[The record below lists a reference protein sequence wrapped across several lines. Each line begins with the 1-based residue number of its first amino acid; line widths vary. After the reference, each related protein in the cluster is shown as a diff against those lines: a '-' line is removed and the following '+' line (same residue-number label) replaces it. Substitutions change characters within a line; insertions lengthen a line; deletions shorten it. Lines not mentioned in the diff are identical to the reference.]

1 MTEQIESVDLA
12 LEAAQLPG
20 VFARAF
26 NSGNSTAVERLFD
39 QAAIFV
45 AEPGFA
51 LYGAELSRSVEES
64 VARGVPLTATPRH
77 TYVTGD
83 IALLIVDWAMDGTGP
98 DGKPVRARGTSTD
111 VAKRGS
117 DGVWRYLIDSPNGTA

>member
-12 LEAAQLPG
+12 LEAGQLPD

-26 NSGNSTAVERLFD
+26 NSGSTAAVQRLFD
-39 QAAIFV
+39 QEAIFV
-45 AEPGFA
+45 AEPGFS
-51 LYGAELSRSVEES
+51 LSGIELNRSVEES
-64 VARGVPLTATPRH
+64 VSRGVPLTAKPRH

-83 IALLIVDWAMDGTGP
+83 IALLIVDWAMDGTGS
-98 DGKPVRARGTSTD
+98 DGKPVRVRGTSTD
-111 VAKRGS
+111 VAKRGA